1 MTMKQRLILLI
12 ASAAVGLILLAGLAV
27 IQINRVFTIANFT
40 NINVTPS
47 LQVLQ
52 RAYEPLAMMR
62 AQLWQH
68 IAQDDKGYKA
78 ELEGQIRT
86 SLTKVEDGLKAYEP
100 LVADDK
106 DRQLL
111 QADRTALSAYLTL
124 RDQALA
130 LSREGKSAQA
140 RDLVM
145 ANLGVIG
152 KLDDAMRE
160 HFDYNLEIGHRSAT
174 EAQEVLG
181 AAVMQAIIIS
191 LATLGAVVGLGWL
204 VSRTVLRQLGG
215 DPAYAA
221 ACVGRIAKGD
231 LSEEVALQSGDK
243 TSLLASMAAMQG
255 TIQSL
260 LNEMNHVSSEHD
272 KGDIDAVIR
281 VERFQGEF
289 RTMAE
294 GVNGMVAGHI
304 AVKKQ
309 TMACIAEFGRG
320 NFDAPLAR
328 FPGKKAFINDTVE
341 QVRSNLKALIEDT
354 STLAAAAMQGRL
366 DIRADAARH
375 EGDFRK
381 IVAGI
386 NDTLDAI
393 IGPLNEA
400 MRVLAAVEQGDLTQS
415 IATNYQGKLQ
425 ELRDCVNSMVE
436 RLGGVVTEVRSAADA
451 LTNASEQI
459 STTSQALS
467 SAAAQQSSSVEESSA
482 SMEQMSSSINQNTE
496 NAEVTD
502 TIASKAAAQAVDG
515 GKAVTDTVAAMKSIA
530 AKIGIIDDIAYQTN
544 LLALNAAIEAA
555 RAGEHGK
562 GFAVVAAEVRKL
574 AERSQVAAQEIGQ
587 VAGNSVSLAEHAGK
601 LLDEIVPSIKRT
613 SDLVQEIT
621 AASKE
626 QALGVGQINGA
637 MSQLTQTTQQNA
649 ASSEELAATAEEMT
663 GQAEQLQQLMGFF
676 NTGHGNASVIS
687 LSRAAGNR
695 RAQAEARHQP
705 GLEAAASGDF
715 VLF

>member
-12 ASAAVGLILLAGLAV
+12 ASAAVGIVLLAGLAV
-27 IQINRVFTIANFT
+27 VQINRVFTIANFT
-40 NINVTPS
+40 NVNVTPS
-47 LQVLQ
+47 MQVLQ
-52 RAYEPLAMMR
+52 RVYEPLAMMR
-62 AQLWQH
+62 AQLWRH
-68 IAQDDKGYKA
+68 IAQDDKGHKA

-86 SLTKVEDGLKAYEP
+86 SLTKVEEGLKAYEP
-100 LVADDK
+100 LLADDK

-130 LSREGKSAQA
+130 LSRDGKLAQA

-160 HFDYNLEIGHRSAT
+160 HFDYNLEIGHRSAK

-181 AAVMQAIIIS
+181 SAVMQAIVIS
-191 LATLGAVVGLGWL
+191 LVTLGAVVGLGWL

-231 LSEEVALQSGDK
+231 LSEDVALKDGDK
-243 TSLLASMAAMQG
+243 TSLLASMAGMQN
-255 TIQSL
+255 TIRAL

-272 KGDIDAVIR
+272 KGDIDAQIR
-281 VERFQGEF
+281 ADHFQGEF

-294 GVNGMVAGHI
+294 GVNGMVGGHI

-328 FPGKKAFINDTVE
+328 FPGKKAFINDTIE

-366 DIRADAARH
+366 DSRADAGRH

-436 RLGGVVTEVRSAADA
+436 RLGGVVTEVRSAADS

-649 ASSEELAATAEEMT
+649 SASEELAATAEEMT

-705 GLEAAASGDF
+705 GLEAAAGGDF

>member
-12 ASAAVGLILLAGLAV
+12 ASATVGLILLAGLAV
-27 IQINRVFTIANFT
+27 VQINRVFTIANFT
-40 NINVTPS
+40 NVNVTPS

-68 IAQDDKGYKA
+68 IAQDDKGRKT
-78 ELEGQIRT
+78 ELEVQIRT
-86 SLTKVEDGLKAYEP
+86 SLAKVEDGLKAYEP
-100 LVADDK
+100 LLADDK

-130 LSREGKSAQA
+130 LSRDGKLAQA

-160 HFDYNLEIGHRSAT
+160 HFDDNLEIGNRSAK

-181 AAVMQAIIIS
+181 SAVMQAIVIS
-191 LATLGAVVGLGWL
+191 LVTLGAVVGLGWL

-231 LSEEVALQSGDK
+231 LSEDVALKDGDK
-243 TSLLASMAAMQG
+243 TSLLASMAGMQN
-255 TIQSL
+255 TIRALVQ
-260 LNEMNHVSSEHD
+260 ETNHVSSEHD
-272 KGDIDAVIR
+272 KGDIDAAIR
-281 VERFQGEF
+281 VERFLGEF

-294 GVNGMVAGHI
+294 GVNGMVGGHI

-328 FPGKKAFINDTVE
+328 FPGKKAFINDTIE

-366 DIRADAARH
+366 DSRADAGRH

-393 IGPLNEA
+393 IGPLN
-400 MRVLAAVEQGDLTQS
+400 
-415 IATNYQGKLQ
+415 
-425 ELRDCVNSMVE
+425 
-436 RLGGVVTEVRSAADA
+436 
-451 LTNASEQI
+451 
-459 STTSQALS
+459 
-467 SAAAQQSSSVEESSA
+467 
-482 SMEQMSSSINQNTE
+482 
-496 NAEVTD
+496 
-502 TIASKAAAQAVDG
+502 
-515 GKAVTDTVAAMKSIA
+515 
-530 AKIGIIDDIAYQTN
+530 
-544 LLALNAAIEAA
+544 
-555 RAGEHGK
+555 
-562 GFAVVAAEVRKL
+562 
-574 AERSQVAAQEIGQ
+574 
-587 VAGNSVSLAEHAGK
+587 
-601 LLDEIVPSIKRT
+601 
-613 SDLVQEIT
+613 
-621 AASKE
+621 
-626 QALGVGQINGA
+626 
-637 MSQLTQTTQQNA
+637 
-649 ASSEELAATAEEMT
+649 
-663 GQAEQLQQLMGFF
+663 
-676 NTGHGNASVIS
+676 
-687 LSRAAGNR
+687 
-695 RAQAEARHQP
+695 
-705 GLEAAASGDF
+705 
-715 VLF
+715 